1 MTNKNKHKIAI
12 FDLDET
18 LLAGDSS
25 RLWTRYLWD
34 KKIVTDPHFLKLD
47 EQMIADY
54 YAEKLDMNQYLH
66 QHLSYFKH
74 HNIDK
79 INHWVNDFTEIK
91 VQPLLY
97 PEGISIITQYQQQNI
112 PVMIISATM
121 SFLVHAIAKLLN
133 ADISMGID
141 MQIKD
146 NYYTGYIEG
155 TPTFREGKVERLN
168 QWKEANNINNTYI
181 YFYTDSAN
189 DLPLCY
195 QADNITVINP
205 DKQLAQIS
213 QIKNW
218 KQRHWDLNK

>member
-1 MTNKNKHKIAI
+1 MTDKTKNKIAI

-18 LLAGDSS
+18 LLADDSS

-54 YAEKLDMNQYLH
+54 YAENLDINQYLY

-74 HNIDK
+74 HNINK
-79 INHWVNDFTEIK
+79 INHWVNDFTKTKI
-91 VQPLLY
+91 QPLLY
-97 PEGISIITQYQQQNI
+97 PEGMSIITQYRQQNI
-112 PVMIISATM
+112 PVIIISATM
-121 SFLVHAIAKLLN
+121 SFLVHAIAKQLN

-155 TPTFREGKVERLN
+155 IPTFREGKVDHLN
-168 QWKEANNINNTYI
+168 RWKEANNINNTYI
-181 YFYTDSAN
+181 YFYTDSIN

-195 QADNITVINP
+195 QADNVTVINP
-205 DKQLAQIS
+205 DQQLAQIS
-213 QIKNW
+213 QMKNW
-218 KQRHWDLNK
+218 KQQHWDLNK

>member
-1 MTNKNKHKIAI
+1 MTDKTQNKIAI

-54 YAEKLDMNQYLH
+54 YAEKLDMNQYLYR
-66 QHLSYFKH
+66 HLSYFKH
-74 HNIDK
+74 HDINK
-79 INHWVNDFTEIK
+79 INHWVNDFIETK
-91 VQPLLY
+91 VRPLFY
-97 PEGISIITQYQQQNI
+97 PEGMSIITQYRQQNI

-121 SFLVHAIAKLLN
+121 SFLVHAIAKQLN

-155 TPTFREGKVERLN
+155 TPTFREGKVQRLN
-168 QWKEANNINNTYI
+168 QWKEANNINNIYI

-195 QADNITVINP
+195 QADNVTVINP
-205 DKQLAQIS
+205 DEQLAQIS
-213 QIKNW
+213 HIKNW
-218 KQRHWDLNK
+218 KQQHWNLNK

>member
-1 MTNKNKHKIAI
+1 MIDKTKNKIAI

-54 YAEKLDMNQYLH
+54 YAEKLDMNQYLY

-74 HNIDK
+74 HDINK
-79 INHWVNDFTEIK
+79 INHWVNDFTETK
-91 VQPLLY
+91 VQPLFY
-97 PEGISIITQYQQQNI
+97 PEGISIITQYRQQNI
-112 PVMIISATM
+112 PVIIISATM
-121 SFLVHAIAKLLN
+121 SFLVHAIAKQLN

-155 TPTFREGKVERLN
+155 TPTFREGKVQRLN
-168 QWKEANNINNTYI
+168 QWKEANNINNTYV

-195 QADNITVINP
+195 QADNVTVINP
-205 DKQLAQIS
+205 DEQLAQIS
-213 QIKNW
+213 HMKNW
-218 KQRHWDLNK
+218 KQQHWNLNK

>member
-1 MTNKNKHKIAI
+1 MTDKTKNKIAI

-54 YAEKLDMNQYLH
+54 YAEKLDINQYLY
-66 QHLSYFKH
+66 QHLSYFKN
-74 HNIDK
+74 HNINE
-79 INHWVNDFTEIK
+79 INHWVNDFTETKI
-91 VQPLLY
+91 QPLLY
-97 PEGISIITQYQQQNI
+97 PEGMSIITQYRQKNI
-112 PVMIISATM
+112 PVIIISATM
-121 SFLVHAIAKLLN
+121 SFLVHAIAKQLN
-133 ADISMGID
+133 ADISMGIH

-155 TPTFREGKVERLN
+155 IPTFREGKVDHLN
-168 QWKEANNINNTYI
+168 QWKDVNNINNTYI
-181 YFYTDSAN
+181 YFYTDSIN

-195 QADNITVINP
+195 QADNVTVINP
-205 DKQLAQIS
+205 DQQLAQIS
-213 QIKNW
+213 QMKNW
-218 KQRHWDLNK
+218 KQQHWDLNK